1 MAKIFQAPADVQ
13 IPVIDFGK
21 TTNVDWQK
29 ADDKYIA
36 DVKEHIK
43 KLGYDEPETGEIID
57 FPVADGKALYMVITC
72 KPLMLVHLPLGDA
85 WHFEYAK
92 NLTAK
97 DVRQKIAGRKALD
110 KLFAD
115 NKAKQAEK
123 K

>member
-1 MAKIFQAPADVQ
+1 MAKIFQAPAEVKV
-13 IPVIDFGK
+13 PVINFVGFSNAK
-21 TTNVDWQK
+21 WQEEEN
-29 ADDKYIA
+29 KYIA

-43 KLGYDEPETGEIID
+43 KLNYDDPETGEVIY

-85 WHFEYAK
+85 WHFQYAK

-115 NKAKQAEK
+115 NKAKQDAK